1 MQPTDNEIIRLA
13 IAKTLVEEDLKRT
26 FTDEEFYALVI
37 ESPVE
42 LLVKRGQPHRSF
54 GTKAMDRRQVSML
67 SLHIQANAQ

>member
-1 MQPTDNEIIRLA
+1 MQPTDTEIIRLA
-13 IAKTLVEEDLKRT
+13 IAKTLVEQDLKRT
-26 FTDEEFYALVI
+26 FTDEEFYTLVI

>member
-1 MQPTDNEIIRLA
+1 MQPTDTEIIRLA
-13 IAKTLVEEDLKRT
+13 IAKTLVEQDLKRT

>member
-1 MQPTDNEIIRLA
+1 MQPTDADVIRLA

>member
-1 MQPTDNEIIRLA
+1 MQPTDTEIIRLA

-26 FTDEEFYALVI
+26 FTDEEFYALVLN
-37 ESPVE
+37 SPVE

-54 GTKAMDRRQVSML
+54 GTKAIDRRQVSML

>member
-1 MQPTDNEIIRLA
+1 MQPTDADVIRLA
-13 IAKTLVEEDLKRT
+13 IAKTLVEQDLNRT
-26 FTDEEFYALVI
+26 FTDEEFYTLVI

-54 GTKAMDRRQVSML
+54 GTKAIDRRQVSML

>member
-1 MQPTDNEIIRLA
+1 MQPTDADVIRLA
-13 IAKTLVEEDLKRT
+13 IAKTLVEQDLKRT
-26 FTDEEFYALVI
+26 FTDEEFYTLVI

-54 GTKAMDRRQVSML
+54 GTKAIDRRQVPML

>member
-1 MQPTDNEIIRLA
+1 MQPTDTEIIRLA
-13 IAKTLVEEDLKRT
+13 IAKTLVEQDLKRT
-26 FTDEEFYALVI
+26 FTDEEFYTLVI

-54 GTKAMDRRQVSML
+54 GTKAIDRRQVSML